1 MKFLRRIST
10 RQLLSLCG
18 AVALLG
24 LGATGLAVATTGS
37 GPEPAPKALSAAIHD
52 ALVASPVAGVSG
64 RLEFTNHLISGSTIQ
79 GADPLISG
87 ASGRFWASPDGRLR
101 IELQADPSGRGAT
114 GDVQILVDH
123 RRVTVFDSAAGTAY
137 EGLLPQPM
145 SDNAGTGAG
154 AEQAPSRDQIQ
165 RTIGRLM
172 KRVDLSG
179 AVPSDVA
186 GQSAYTVRVSPKGA
200 GGLLG
205 GAELAWD
212 AVRGTPLRAAIYA
225 RGNDSPVLE
234 LKVTDISFGAVPDS
248 VFAVIPPPNTKITRL
263 SSYGKRSR
271 PGAEPSSV
279 TGLPATRR
287 QTQFA
292 VAAPQTLAGRGR
304 GEVRLISGG
313 RHSGALVTYGR
324 GLGGIAVVELPADS
338 SHAGGGSSESAGRI
352 NLPSVSINRATG
364 QELDT
369 ALGTVIRFQRDG
381 VQYIVAGSVPPA
393 AAVAAARG
401 L

>member
-1 MKFLRRIST
+1 
-10 RQLLSLCG
+10 
-18 AVALLG
+18 
-24 LGATGLAVATTGS
+24 
-37 GPEPAPKALSAAIHD
+37 
-52 ALVASPVAGVSG
+52 
-64 RLEFTNHLISGSTIQ
+64 
-79 GADPLISG
+79 
-87 ASGRFWASPDGRLR
+87 
-101 IELQADPSGRGAT
+101 
-114 GDVQILVDH
+114 
-123 RRVTVFDSAAGTAY
+123 
-137 EGLLPQPM
+137 
-145 SDNAGTGAG
+145 
-154 AEQAPSRDQIQ
+154 
-165 RTIGRLM
+165 M

-186 GQSAYTVRVSPKGA
+186 GQPAYTVRVSPKGA

-234 LKVTDISFGAVPDS
+234 LNVTDISFGAVPNS
-248 VFAVIPPPNTKITRL
+248 VFAVTPPPNTKITRL
-263 SSYGKRSR
+263 SSYGKRSQ
-271 PGAEPSSV
+271 PGAQPSSV
-279 TGLPATRR
+279 TGLPATQR

-352 NLPSVSINRATG
+352 KLPSVSINGATG